1 MFRRASHPRRR
12 PPGRALSTVAVV
24 ALALTLGACGGDD
37 GATPAAG
44 SSAAAGA
51 AFPVTIAHKYGSTT
65 IEKAPS
71 RVVTLGL
78 SDHDAVLALGVVPV
92 GVVDWFGER
101 PYGNWP
107 WVKDKWGGTPPQIV
121 GERDEYQTE
130 KIIAL
135 KPDLIIAQYS
145 GMTQAQY
152 TTLSKVAPVVA
163 QIKEYPDYAAPWQ
176 DMSLVIGRALGQEA
190 AMKQQLADIDKRFA
204 DVRTQNPA
212 WAERTIAVADASEP
226 GTYAAFAKTDPKA
239 QLLADM
245 GFKLAPAVDAAAGK
259 ETAAVLSAE
268 RLDILDVDQLVVLAT
283 DATVEPRV
291 RADRAFAALNVVKN
305 KRAVFVPYMEPP
317 IGAALSFVTVL
328 SVPYALDQLAPMLA
342 KTTG

>member
-1 MFRRASHPRRR
+1 M
-12 PPGRALSTVAVV
+12 STVAAV
-24 ALALTLGACGGDD
+24 ALALTLGACGGDS
-37 GATPAAG
+37 GASTPAAG
-44 SSAAAGA
+44 ASSAAGT

-65 IEKAPS
+65 IEKAPT

-107 WVKDKWGGTPPQIV
+107 WVKDRWGGTPPQIV

-135 KPDLIIAQYS
+135 KPDLIVAQYS

-163 QIKEYPDYAAPWQ
+163 QIKEFPDYAAPWK
-176 DMSLVIGRALGQEA
+176 DMSLVIGRALGQEP
-190 AMKQQLADIDKRFA
+190 AMTKLLGDIDKRFA
-204 DVRTQNPA
+204 DVRAQHAA
-212 WAERTIAVADASEP
+212 WAGKTAAVTDASEP
-226 GTYAAFAKTDPKA
+226 GTYAAFAKSDPKA

-268 RLDILDVDQLVVLAT
+268 RLDILDVDQLVVLT
-283 DATVEPRV
+283 GDGTVEPRV
-291 RADRAFAALNVVKN
+291 RADKAFAALNVAKN
-305 KRAVFVPYMEPP
+305 NRVVFVPYMEPP

-328 SVPYALDQLAPMLA
+328 SVPYAIDQLVPMLA
-342 KTTG
+342 KTSG